1 MDLLFQWNR
10 DYIEKADLD
19 ILFIFGG
26 KIHTIFNLTILFTK
40 ILKLSF
46 RMLNSVHPLSLDK
59 SLGGNRNGVVCIS

>member
-1 MDLLFQWNR
+1 LFP
-10 DYIEKADLD
+10 
-19 ILFIFGG
+19 
-26 KIHTIFNLTILFTK
+26 K